1 LEKNKINKILR
12 LKSSHH
18 PFSSM
23 LVSFRTNPQWK
34 YDLRSMICMVT
45 FSYHSLDIFWT
56 LIEYLRSEK
65 KGKGKTK

>member
-1 LEKNKINKILR
+1 
-12 LKSSHH
+12 
-18 PFSSM
+18 M

-34 YDLRSMICMVT
+34 YDPRSLICMVT